1 LRICTERG
9 GSLTLQASAA
19 LAEMLMFGRGQQ
31 AAEVSK
37 VRLVSIAVVLAN
49 AYLANRKVKPPERA
63 TQRANS

>member
-1 LRICTERG
+1 
-9 GSLTLQASAA
+9 
-19 LAEMLMFGRGQQ
+19 MFGRGQQ

-37 VRLVSIAVVLAN
+37 VRLVGIAVVLAN